1 MPNYQNCLRLRYLHW
16 NSLGLSIFALKI
28 FTILVILIK
37 CSFSLFIGKTGEF
50 MKKYLPLL
58 SQISF
63 KKNIVQVPTIPH
75 FKGLS
80 MRNLQYEIRICQK
93 QHTKVAMS
101 TYANVVTVF
110 LKQSLESPRLVVWQ
124 RIGIIQIGR
133 KGFKIMQ
140 NLVHVVVECPLTGQT
155 SWWTLFVWP
164 LLASKQ
170 IIKQG
175 RRKWVGRAGNCPPNF
190 LQIS

>member
-1 MPNYQNCLRLRYLHW
+1 MTLDASFRYLSIKRYDHYHKYM
-16 NSLGLSIFALKI
+16 SLKKI
-28 FTILVILIK
+28 I
-37 CSFSLFIGKTGEF
+37 
-50 MKKYLPLL
+50 
-58 SQISF
+58 
-63 KKNIVQVPTIPH
+63 IVQVPTIPH

-155 SWWTLFVWP
+155 SWQTLFFWP

-175 RRKWVGRAGNCPPNF
+175 RRKWVGRAGAQLPT
-190 LQIS
+190 